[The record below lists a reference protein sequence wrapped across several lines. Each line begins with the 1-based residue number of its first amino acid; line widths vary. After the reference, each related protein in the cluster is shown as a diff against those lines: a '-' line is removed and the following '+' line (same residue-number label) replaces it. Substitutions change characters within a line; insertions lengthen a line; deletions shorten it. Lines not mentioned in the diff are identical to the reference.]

1 MEGAADHGEV
11 LTRFEEVFGT
21 LVEHEVIKMVLQG
34 CEWETRKASETL
46 MTMIDENDLPP
57 HILAAVQADSVVRRT
72 SEPREPAPQDEERDE
87 EVPEAK
93 GEMNASVSQEQEVE
107 LNLLRSNSLNGIMG
121 NKSVLTP
128 LAWAQGTIIGESGE
142 RNREK
147 QESGS
152 PSVRPKIRREK
163 EIESDVSSPSNSPL
177 KINAAESSESSR
189 IKDTSQWVLAPEFV
203 PNAFTQTAYNGIWP
217 LKVPVNRNNTPA
229 QPWTNVKEQSPVRTK
244 ISKREEIVNKIV
256 SGVKIMVLMRGLPG
270 SGKTSLA
277 KIIKGRSG
285 VILSTD
291 DFFCNEEG
299 LYRYDPHRLP
309 EAHGWNKH
317 RALVKVQEGR
327 TPVIIDNTNVQAWEM
342 KPYIIMALHH
352 GYEVDILEP
361 ETSWKFNPKELA
373 KRNIHGVPKYKISEM
388 KEHYDSN
395 SRILTVISNLKSAQ
409 SNSTIKNESECDNSL
424 EGKNVDPN
432 LPLKEGEIIPH
443 KHVDQHLSPS
453 HNIQN
458 FVEECEDE
466 DADVIIEGYEDEEEI
481 GTVQNQQNISQMVE
495 DIQLGNKEGRENVP
509 DVSGPEVNVKISGKE
524 NTDIEND
531 MKVDERD
538 IVDITDED
546 RIKLLI
552 EEANNDVDD
561 IETDWDDLALQ
572 ASCEEEVD
580 DTKFN
585 DLVTSFG
592 SAVKQQLERGSQVN
606 GAETP
611 VLQNLDEEDSA
622 MYEFCSNVEER
633 LGKPLSTL
641 VRPGKAED
649 FSALLS
655 VGSDQISEDK
665 TSDSQDFS
673 LFSLISMGEAVV
685 TSTGATENLQFQKQE
700 VNTKV
705 KTVLSSNGKTGTE
718 ESGGVTGL
726 TYQQD
731 KIKTA
736 GHNDSKQYADQN
748 IPLENGAENLYQ
760 DLLDSDRNELSEIEN
775 RVETSEQEK
784 SPSNTLSS
792 ESTQTLQ
799 TPGSDTTTIGESFTS
814 WECVDPDAGVSSV
827 SWESQKGKSSDSDEQ
842 CSKPSRS
849 RRKRAAGDP
858 LKWLRE
864 EGSSNS
870 NGEPSDLSW
879 EPVQG
884 GVTSWDNQEKDSRES
899 NLSVRKAKTLHDNSE
914 PQAHTGAVP
923 KLRRHQKHSRT
934 SSITSNSSS
943 QSDDQIGRERES
955 PVSDSQSL
963 PQNVTYAESET
974 QTLSIDFEALQLD
987 NNLYELKV
995 LYGQPNYKPNSSR
1008 DTLLTG
1014 TGPLTKGRLRLDK
1027 GTMTEEVADI
1037 VVVKPLQ
1044 NLSAFFPNIPEED
1057 LRDVLQKC
1065 KYNLDWAMNVLL
1077 DSGYEMSS
1085 VADLDTSQED
1095 PLEADVDTESVVET
1109 TSTGDGKDDRSSFA
1123 DCSDVSDV
1131 LVEDRSRKMKQSQ
1144 DPIALTSK
1152 KEIEASFALSESVD
1166 DRVKRLTGKEYNE
1179 LNTSKVK
1186 QAKSKKKHGNKKD
1199 KSAKMETSSEGNKS
1213 DNTGA
1218 QYITLVMDPLF
1229 ASQLTS
1235 MFGSVGSCIMNGDL
1249 SPEDRSVIL
1258 PLELCHQIHKYWA
1271 DTLDGKFSHEAEVLD
1286 SLIREDENLARR
1298 LQEEE
1303 DAGTSSNQEDNNST
1317 CAFKLDPPTSLREIM
1332 ELEQAIQ
1339 ESQDGEANIGDP
1351 SLSSR
1356 LNLQRLYAEYPHV
1369 DPEALKEEFTRS
1381 GYNYRETVERLCNRY
1396 GAEQGAPKTVI
1407 APEAMYR
1414 YEQQM
1419 ILQAQKES
1427 LDMEE
1432 KARREREQEEEIQP
1446 DDPQVYR
1453 DEAQMHYQQRQEAFR
1468 KAQEASRQG
1477 MKAVA
1482 AYYARIGNL
1491 HTTKLIE
1498 ANKRASKKILEAVN
1512 AKKKD
1517 ANTLDLHLLH
1527 VSEALGATQAFLKE
1541 RERVLTTMRG
1551 VNQMQVFLITG
1562 RGNHSIGGQA
1572 RLKPA
1577 IKDFLRGNGY
1587 LFHEANSGMFV
1598 VTLRA

>member
-1 MEGAADHGEV
+1 MEGTTDHGEV

-57 HILAAVQADSVVRRT
+57 HILAAVLADNVVRRT
-72 SEPREPAPQDEERDE
+72 SEPKEPAPQDEVRAE
-87 EVPEAK
+87 EVPEDK
-93 GEMNASVSQEQEVE
+93 GEVNTSVSQEQEVE
-107 LNLLRSNSLNGIMG
+107 PNLLRSNSLNGLMG

-128 LAWAQGTIIGESGE
+128 LAWAHGTIIGESSE

-177 KINAAESSESSR
+177 KINAAESNESSC

-203 PNAFTQTAYNGIWP
+203 PNAFTQTAYSGIWP
-217 LKVPVNRNNTPA
+217 LKVPVNQSMTPPA
-229 QPWTNVKEQSPVRTK
+229 QPWTNVKEQSPVRAK
-244 ISKREEIVNKIV
+244 ISKREEVVNKIV

-270 SGKTSLA
+270 SGKTTLA

-299 LYRYDPHRLP
+299 VYRYDPHRLP

-361 ETSWKFNPKELA
+361 ETGWKFSPKELA

-395 SRILTVISNLKSAQ
+395 SRILNVISNLKSAQ
-409 SNSTIKNESECDNSL
+409 SSSTIKNENCDNTL
-424 EGKNVDPN
+424 EKKNVDPN
-432 LPLKEGEIIPH
+432 LPLKEGEIVVH
-443 KHVDQHLSPS
+443 KQVDLHLSPS
-453 HNIQN
+453 QKIQN
-458 FVEECEDE
+458 VVEGCEDE
-466 DADVIIEGYEDEEEI
+466 DADVIVEGYEDEEEI
-481 GTVQNQQNISQMVE
+481 GTVQNQQNSQIVE
-495 DIQLGNKEGRENVP
+495 DCQVRNKGGRENV
-509 DVSGPEVNVKISGKE
+509 DVSGPEVTVKTTGEE

-531 MKVDERD
+531 MNFDENGLVDM
-538 IVDITDED
+538 TDED
-546 RIKLLI
+546 RIKFLI
-552 EEANNDVDD
+552 EEANNDVDN

-606 GAETP
+606 GTETP
-611 VLQNLDEEDSA
+611 IIHNLDEEDSA

-641 VRPGKAED
+641 VRPGNAED
-649 FSALLS
+649 YSALLS
-655 VGSDQISEDK
+655 VGSDQISENR
-665 TSDSQDFS
+665 TSDSQDLS
-673 LFSLISMGEAVV
+673 LFSLISMSEAVV
-685 TSTGATENLQFQKQE
+685 SSTGATENVQFEKRE
-700 VNTKV
+700 VDTKN
-705 KTVLSSNGKTGTE
+705 KSVLSSIDKTGLE

-736 GHNDSKQYADQN
+736 GHNESKQYVDLN
-748 IPLENGAENLYQ
+748 IPLENGTENQYQ
-760 DLLDSDRNELSEIEN
+760 DLLDSDRNELSELEN
-775 RVETSEQEK
+775 RVENSEQEK
-784 SPSNTLSS
+784 SLSNTLSS

-799 TPGSDTTTIGESFTS
+799 TPGSDTTTVGESFTS

-842 CSKPSRS
+842 CSKPGRS

-870 NGEPSDLSW
+870 NGEPSDVSW

-884 GVTSWDNQEKDSRES
+884 GVTSWDNQEKDSRENKLS
-899 NLSVRKAKTLHDNSE
+899 NRKAKTVHDNSG

-923 KLRRHQKHSRT
+923 KLRRHQKHTRT
-934 SSITSNSSS
+934 PSMTSNSSS

-995 LYGQPNYKPNSSR
+995 LYGQPNYKPKSSR
-1008 DTLLTG
+1008 DMLLTG

-1065 KYNLDWAMNVLL
+1065 KYDLDWAMNVLL
-1077 DSGYEMSS
+1077 DSGYEMS
-1085 VADLDTSQED
+1085 AAAEIDTSQEE

-1123 DCSDVSDV
+1123 DWSDTSDM

-1199 KSAKMETSSEGNKS
+1199 KSAKTETLNEGNKG

-1271 DTLDGKFSHEAEVLD
+1271 DTLEGKFSHEAEVLD

-1298 LQEEE
+1298 LQDEE
-1303 DAGTSSNQEDNNST
+1303 DAGTSSNHEDNNST

-1332 ELEQAIQ
+1332 DLEQAIQ

-1381 GYNYRETVERLCNRY
+1381 GYNYRDTVERLCNRY

-1427 LDMEE
+1427 LDLEE

-1498 ANKRASKKILEAVN
+1498 ANNRASKKILEAVN

-1527 VSEALGATQAFLKE
+1527 VNEALGATQAFLKE

>member
-1 MEGAADHGEV
+1 MEGATDHGEV

-34 CEWETRKASETL
+34 CEWETKKASETL
-46 MTMIDENDLPP
+46 MAMIDENDLPP
-57 HILAAVQADSVVRRT
+57 HVLAAVLAGNVVKGAC
-72 SEPREPAPQDEERDE
+72 EPTEEGGHVPPGGVGAE
-87 EVPEAK
+87 QVPEPKEEATA
-93 GEMNASVSQEQEVE
+93 NTPLEQEGE
-107 LNLLRSNSLNGIMG
+107 LSVLRSGSVNGLMG

-128 LAWAQGTIIGESGE
+128 LAWAQGTIIGGDGE
-142 RNREK
+142 RNRER

-177 KINAAESSESSR
+177 KISAAQGSEGSC

-203 PNAFTQTAYNGIWP
+203 PNAFTQNTYNGIWP
-217 LKVPVNRNNTPA
+217 LKVPVNQNMTVPA
-229 QPWTNVKEQSPVRTK
+229 QPRTSVKEQSPVRAK

-256 SGVKIMVLMRGLPG
+256 KGEKIMVLMRGLPG
-270 SGKTSLA
+270 SGKTTLA
-277 KIIKGRSG
+277 RLIKGRSG
-285 VILSTD
+285 VVLSTD
-291 DFFCNEEG
+291 DFFCNVEG
-299 LYRYDPHRLP
+299 VYKYDPHRLP

-327 TPVIIDNTNVQAWEM
+327 TPIIIDNTNVQAWEM
-342 KPYIIMALHH
+342 KPYIKMALHH

-361 ETSWKFNPKELA
+361 ETNWKFSPKELA
-373 KRNIHGVPKYKISEM
+373 RKNVHGVPKYKISEM
-388 KEHYDSN
+388 KEHYDSSSKIVN
-395 SRILTVISNLKSAQ
+395 VILNLKSAQ
-409 SNSTIKNESECDNSL
+409 SNSTVKKHDNDNYSSL
-424 EGKNVDPN
+424 EVKKVEPNV
-432 LPLKEGEIIPH
+432 PLTEGEFVQQKQVNPL
-443 KHVDQHLSPS
+443 LSPGPKT
-453 HNIQN
+453 QN
-458 FVEECEDE
+458 FVDGGDDE
-466 DADVIIEGYEDEEEI
+466 DADVIVEGYEDEEEL
-481 GTVQNQQNISQMVE
+481 GLVQNQVNISQMKMTE
-495 DIQLGNKEGRENVP
+495 DTHERYDMVRENVGL
-509 DVSGPEVNVKISGKE
+509 DKGGVEVARKTPVKE
-524 NTDIEND
+524 NAEIENTMNIDESEVVD
-531 MKVDERD
+531 M
-538 IVDITDED
+538 TDED

-552 EEANNDVDD
+552 EEANNDVDNV
-561 IETDWDDLALQ
+561 ETDWDDLALQ

-611 VLQNLDEEDSA
+611 DLHNLDEEDSA
-622 MYEFCSNVEER
+622 MYEFCNSVEER

-641 VRPGKAED
+641 VRPGKTED
-649 FSALLS
+649 YSALLS
-655 VGSDQISEDK
+655 AGSDQISEDRK
-665 TSDSQDFS
+665 VDSQDSS
-673 LFSLISMGEAVV
+673 LFSMISMSEAVA
-685 TSTGATENLQFQKQE
+685 TSAEVNENTQFIKQE
-700 VNTKV
+700 VDAKA
-705 KTVLSSNGKTGTE
+705 KSVLSSGKETGK
-718 ESGGVTGL
+718 SGSVTGL

-731 KIKTA
+731 KITTEGDSHSENKQFA
-736 GHNDSKQYADQN
+736 GQSFS
-748 IPLENGAENLYQ
+748 LENRTENLHA
-760 DLLDSDRNELSEIEN
+760 DLADSDRNELPELEN
-775 RVETSEQEK
+775 RLESSEQEK
-784 SPSNTLSS
+784 SLSNTLSFD
-792 ESTQTLQ
+792 STQTIQ
-799 TPGSDTTTIGESFTS
+799 TPGSDTTTVGESFTS
-814 WECVDPDAGVSSV
+814 WECVDPDADASSV
-827 SWESQKGKSSDSDEQ
+827 SWELQKGKSSDSDEHS
-842 CSKPSRS
+842 SKPSRS
-849 RRKRAAGDP
+849 RRKRVAGDP
-858 LKWLRE
+858 LKWLKE

-870 NGEPSDLSW
+870 NGEQNDLSW

-884 GVTSWDNQEKDSRES
+884 GISSWDSQERNSKEI
-899 NLSVRKAKTLHDNSE
+899 NLSNRKPRTMRDRTG

-923 KLRRHQKHSRT
+923 KLRRHQKHTRT
-934 SSITSNSSS
+934 PSATSNSSS
-943 QSDDQIGRERES
+943 QSDDQVVRERES
-955 PVSDSQSL
+955 PVSDTQSL
-963 PQNVTYAESET
+963 PQGITYADSET

-995 LYGQPNYKPNSSR
+995 LYGQPNYKPKS
-1008 DTLLTG
+1008 TGEMLLTG

-1044 NLSAFFPNIPEED
+1044 NLTAFFPNIPEED

-1077 DSGYEMSS
+1077 DSGYEMSAA
-1085 VADLDTSQED
+1085 ADIDTSQEE
-1095 PLEADVDTESVVET
+1095 PLEADVDTESAVET

-1123 DCSDVSDV
+1123 DCSDMSDV

-1144 DPIALTSK
+1144 DPVALTSK
-1152 KEIEASFALSESVD
+1152 KEIEASFALADSVD

-1199 KSAKMETSSEGNKS
+1199 KSAKAESASEGNKS
-1213 DNTGA
+1213 ENTGA

-1303 DAGTSSNQEDNNST
+1303 DAGTSPHHDEDNST

-1332 ELEQAIQ
+1332 DLEQALQ
-1339 ESQDGEANIGDP
+1339 ESKDGEANVGDP

-1369 DPEALKEEFTRS
+1369 DPEALKEEFTRN
-1381 GYNYRETVERLCNRY
+1381 GYNYCDTVQSLCNRY

-1427 LDMEE
+1427 LDQEE
-1432 KARREREQEEEIQP
+1432 RERREREQEEEIQP
-1446 DDPQVYR
+1446 DDPQV
-1453 DEAQMHYQQRQEAFR
+1453 
-1468 KAQEASRQG
+1468 
-1477 MKAVA
+1477 
-1482 AYYARIGNL
+1482 
-1491 HTTKLIE
+1491 
-1498 ANKRASKKILEAVN
+1498 
-1512 AKKKD
+1512 
-1517 ANTLDLHLLH
+1517 
-1527 VSEALGATQAFLKE
+1527 
-1541 RERVLTTMRG
+1541 
-1551 VNQMQVFLITG
+1551 
-1562 RGNHSIGGQA
+1562 
-1572 RLKPA
+1572 
-1577 IKDFLRGNGY
+1577 
-1587 LFHEANSGMFV
+1587 
-1598 VTLRA
+1598 